1 MAGELKPEMS
11 DTRRRARRRSKLT
24 IVGLSVFLVLSLV
37 VALAV
42 AEGWIGGGYQTGP
55 TANPCPTRTL
65 PSPSRVSLNVYNGT
79 ETDGLAKGVAA
90 GLASQG
96 FRISQVMNDPERR
109 RVRGNA
115 EIRHGENG
123 ADNAQTVGLRFPGAK
138 FVKDERKTAVVDVVI
153 GPRYRRLA
161 VPNPSATPGC

>member
-1 MAGELKPEMS
+1 MAGEFKPEVS
-11 DTRRRARRRSKLT
+11 DTRRRARRRSKVTL
-24 IVGLSVFLVLSLV
+24 IGLSMFLVASLV

-55 TANPCPTRTL
+55 TATPCPTRTL
-65 PSPSRVSLNVYNGT
+65 PTPNRISLNVYNGT
-79 ETDGLAKGVAA
+79 ETDGLAKAVAA

-96 FRISQVMNDPERR
+96 FRISQVMNDPEKR

-115 EIRHGENG
+115 EIRYGDTG
-123 ADNAQTVGLRFPGAK
+123 ANNAQTVGLRFPGAK
-138 FVKDERKTAVVDVVI
+138 FVKDKRKSAVVDVVI

-161 VPNPSATPGC
+161 VPNPSPTPSC